1 MAGSSSALVWVTR
14 RAAGDDDGAPF
25 RAARADD
32 EVELRA
38 VDADHVGAGIV
49 VTARDVLGEATVPR
63 EAITAVA
70 CAAVDAERWELVVVA
85 GARRAI
91 GHGTP
96 ASVAALARE
105 LARELGV
112 PYVGHGVTLLPPVP
126 HGWSLTRPG
135 DQLTVT
141 RDPPGA
147 GFAMAAPVVAVA
159 VGGALVLTPAFAALG
174 TAIAVGVALLVGQR
188 LDAVPALRRH
198 QSQFFVLEPGGLHV
212 PTGPRRGR
220 VPLDRVE
227 RFVARTRRS
236 RAEATLVARCDDRD
250 RELVTSHD
258 PGGRATRAVATRL
271 NLELDRLR
279 AAGDRRGR

>member
-49 VTARDVLGEATVPR
+49 VTARDVIGEATVPR
-63 EAITAVA
+63 DAVTAVG
-70 CAAVDAERWELVVVA
+70 CAAVDAGRWDLIVVA

-112 PYVGHGVTLLPPVP
+112 PYVDHGVTLLPPVP
-126 HGWSLTRPG
+126 RGWSLIRPG

-141 RDPPGA
+141 RDAA
-147 GFAMAAPVVAVA
+147 GSGLAMAAPVVAVG
-159 VGGALVLTPAFAALG
+159 VGGALLLTPAFAALG
-174 TAIAVGVALLVGQR
+174 TAVAVGVALLVGQQ
-188 LDAVPALRRH
+188 LDDVPALRRH
-198 QSQFFVLEPGGLHV
+198 RPQAFVLDPHGLHV
-212 PTGPRRGR
+212 PTGPHRGR

-227 RFVARTRRS
+227 RFVARTRRTRS
-236 RAEATLVARCDDRD
+236 EATLVARCDDRD
-250 RELVTSHD
+250 HLLITSRD

-271 NLELDRLR
+271 NLEFDRLR
-279 AAGDRRGR
+279 AAGDRRPR